1 MKTWTTLGLF
11 LLMCGSL
18 ALAACGGGGKTNEGG
33 GGNKAGGSST
43 ASHKRL
49 PVPDEY
55 KSKKPPKDLSDA
67 DLIAAGKK
75 LYHDGNTANCVMC
88 HGEGGKGDGP
98 QSDNYKDPAV
108 SDLTA
113 ASFQDEVSDEYIFWR
128 IAKPNESKAYP
139 NSGML
144 GYPAG
149 SEEDNWAITAYV
161 RSLKGS

>member
-11 LLMCGSL
+11 VLMCGSL

-33 GGNKAGGSST
+33 GNKSGGGS
-43 ASHKRL
+43 ASSVKRL
-49 PVPDEY
+49 PVPDEF
-55 KSKKPPKDLSDA
+55 KSKNPPKALTDP

-75 LYHDGNTANCVMC
+75 LFNDPNTANCVMC
-88 HGEGGKGDGP
+88 HGESGKGDGP
-98 QSDNYKDPAV
+98 QAANYKDPAV
-108 SDLTA
+108 TDLTSA
-113 ASFQDEVSDEYIFWR
+113 ALQDEVTDQYIFWR
-128 IAKPNESKAYP
+128 IAKPNDSKAYP

-149 SEEDNWAITAYV
+149 SEEDNWALTAYV